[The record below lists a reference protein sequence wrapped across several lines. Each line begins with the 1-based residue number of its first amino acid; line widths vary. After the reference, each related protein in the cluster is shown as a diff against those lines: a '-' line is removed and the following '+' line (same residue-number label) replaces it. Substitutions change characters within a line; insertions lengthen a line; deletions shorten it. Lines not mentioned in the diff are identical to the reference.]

1 MKKTILAFLSV
12 LIGFWAFSQTKSEK
26 ILVAYFSNTGNTERV
41 AKKAAEILKADV
53 FQIIPEKPYTA
64 EDLNWRNSKSRAT
77 LEGKNENARPAIA
90 KTTDISGYDTI
101 VVAYPIWW
109 GKAPKIMSTFIESYD
124 FSGKKIIPIC
134 TSHSSGFGKSDF
146 QLRAIAKN
154 AMWKNGKRFGAKFS
168 ESELRKFLQE
178 INK

>member
-12 LIGFWAFSQTKSEK
+12 LIGFCAFSQTKSEK

-90 KTTDISGYDTI
+90 KNTDISGYDTI

-124 FSGKKIIPIC
+124 FSGKKSFRFALLIPAD
-134 TSHSSGFGKSDF
+134 SGKAIFNCAPLQKTLCGKTENVSAPNF
-146 QLRAIAKN
+146 PNRN
-154 AMWKNGKRFGAKFS
+154 
-168 ESELRKFLQE
+168 
-178 INK
+178 